1 MLNIEFLL
9 CEVQECYKRTAKICI
24 YIFHTKREEC
34 MKKKLVNP
42 LMNSIPKIYILYLY
56 LYLYIDVKQKKL
68 TKERKNF

>member
-24 YIFHTKREEC
+24 YILYKARRMHEEETGKSTNEFHSQ
-34 MKKKLVNP
+34 N
-42 LMNSIPKIYILYLY
+42 IYPILIFLFIYTCET
-56 LYLYIDVKQKKL
+56 KKL